1 MEQEKKKEKKSV
13 VTLEEKWAVIG
24 LPENAVKVEL
34 IVTFFDSEDDK
45 LCKCSKA
52 LSMKEIKDAF
62 RKAED
67 YIDEDDEFV
76 FTEKGKE
83 LLQMFE
89 NDR

>member
-1 MEQEKKKEKKSV
+1 MEQEKEKKSV

-24 LPENAVKVEL
+24 LPENAVKIEL
-34 IVTFFDSEDDK
+34 IVTFFDSEKDE
-45 LCKCSKA
+45 LCKCSKD

-67 YIDEDDEFV
+67 YIDEDDKFV
-76 FTEKGKE
+76 LTEKGKE
-83 LLQMFE
+83 LLKGLE

>member
-1 MEQEKKKEKKSV
+1 MGQEKEKKSV

-24 LPENAVKVEL
+24 LPENAVKIEL
-34 IVTFFDSEDDK
+34 IVTFFDSEKDE
-45 LCKCSKA
+45 LCKCSKD

-67 YIDEDDEFV
+67 YIDEDDKFV

-83 LLQMFE
+83 FLKGLE

>member
-1 MEQEKKKEKKSV
+1 MEQEKGST

-34 IVTFFDSEDDK
+34 IVTFFDSENDE
-45 LCKCSKA
+45 LCKCSRD

-67 YIDEDDEFV
+67 YIDEDDKFV
-76 FTEKGKE
+76 LTEKGKNFIRE
-83 LLQMFE
+83 K
-89 NDR
+89 